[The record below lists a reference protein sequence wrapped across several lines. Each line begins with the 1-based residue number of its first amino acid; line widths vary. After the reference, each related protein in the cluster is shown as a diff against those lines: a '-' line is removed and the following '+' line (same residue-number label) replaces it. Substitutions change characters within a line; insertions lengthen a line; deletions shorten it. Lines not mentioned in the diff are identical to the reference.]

1 MVAKSAERVS
11 IPAGKIVVN
20 EGAAG
25 TEFFV
30 IIDGQARVERHGRQV
45 AILGPGGFFGDLAL
59 LDRAPRNA
67 SVIADSDLEVA
78 KLGQRAFDALL
89 DHPGFSKKLLAGLA
103 RRLREQ
109 DRGSRT
115 PSEVTFRA
123 VKRFPLPKPHHLVLV
138 VGALVSLGTLASGI
152 APKITEW
159 SDHSVDRAR
168 AVR

>member
-1 MVAKSAERVS
+1 MARSDSFVETLATVPLFSACSKKELQMVAKSAERVS
-11 IPAGKIVVN
+11 VPAGKVVVT

-30 IIDGQARVERHGRQV
+30 IIDGRARVERHGRQV
-45 AILGPGGFFGDLAL
+45 AALGTGSFFGDLAL

-78 KLGQRAFDALL
+78 KIGQRAFDALL

-109 DRGSRT
+109 D
-115 PSEVTFRA
+115 
-123 VKRFPLPKPHHLVLV
+123 
-138 VGALVSLGTLASGI
+138 
-152 APKITEW
+152 
-159 SDHSVDRAR
+159 AR
-168 AVR
+168 NT

>member
-1 MVAKSAERVS
+1 MARSDSFVDTLTTVPLFSACSKKELAMVAKSAERVS
-11 IPAGKIVVN
+11 VPAGKIVVN

-67 SVIADSDLEVA
+67 SVVADSDLEVA

-109 DRGSRT
+109 D
-115 PSEVTFRA
+115 
-123 VKRFPLPKPHHLVLV
+123 
-138 VGALVSLGTLASGI
+138 
-152 APKITEW
+152 
-159 SDHSVDRAR
+159 AR
-168 AVR
+168 NL

>member
-1 MVAKSAERVS
+1 MARSDSFVETLATVPLFSACSKKELQLVAKSADQVS
-11 IPAGKIVVN
+11 YPAGRAVVT

-30 IIDGQARVERHGRQV
+30 ILEGQARVERHGKQV
-45 AILGPGGFFGDLAL
+45 ATLGPGGFFGDLAL

-67 SVIADSDLEVA
+67 SVIADSELAVA

-109 DRGSRT
+109 D
-115 PSEVTFRA
+115 
-123 VKRFPLPKPHHLVLV
+123 
-138 VGALVSLGTLASGI
+138 
-152 APKITEW
+152 
-159 SDHSVDRAR
+159 AR
-168 AVR
+168 NL